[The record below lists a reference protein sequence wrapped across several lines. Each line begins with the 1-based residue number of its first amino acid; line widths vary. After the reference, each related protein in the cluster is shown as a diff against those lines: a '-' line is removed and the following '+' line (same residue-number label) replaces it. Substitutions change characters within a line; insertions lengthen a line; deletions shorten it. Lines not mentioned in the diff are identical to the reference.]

1 MNVLRL
7 KSTYNTDFHL
17 QPFLIFLMKRI
28 IFLVLIL
35 ALPTYCNS
43 KKIETGSP
51 EIGVTIEPRKSY
63 QTIRIA
69 CIGNSITY
77 GAAVVNRE
85 KNAYPAQLQ
94 AMLGAQ
100 YEVMNFGVNGATLLK
115 KGNIP
120 YWNTP
125 EYSKALKSNP
135 SIVFIKLGTNDSKL
149 INRPFYNEFDN
160 DYTSLIQSFRAL
172 PSHPRIVLL
181 LPLPS
186 FLEDS
191 SSIFDPIIK
200 NEIIPRI
207 QLLAFETG
215 CEIINLYSLFIDR
228 ADLFPDKI
236 HPTSLGATLI
246 AKRLYELVK
255 LNENKG
261 FDIFKKIK
269 EEKKISSFYGFE
281 CIDFNFQQRNC
292 KIVKPKKAAVGLPW
306 VWRARFWGHEPQTD
320 RALLER
326 GFHVVYCDA
335 SELFGNPAA
344 ISLWN
349 KFYDYMHRTGLSK
362 KVALEG
368 MSRGGVY
375 IYNWA
380 MQNPQKVAC
389 IYADAPVLDLKSWP
403 GGLGKGKKS
412 NGDWEIFKTD
422 YSLTEE
428 QAKEFNNSPLNNA
441 QKIATLGFPML
452 HVVGDADEVVPA
464 DENTNPFEVDI
475 KNAGGTI
482 NVIHKPGVGHHPHS
496 LANPS
501 PIVDFILNATHQKTN
516 FAAIASP
523 GSEYRSGAGWKE
535 GTDWWTQN
543 NEINELIAG
552 NASTDIVFIGN
563 SITQGIAGNRAS
575 VTHAPGKAIFESVF
589 NKYSWVSAGISGDR
603 TQHILWRLQ
612 HGNYATAKIKIAV
625 LTIGV
630 NNFPDDSPEEI
641 AQGIHQIIGWMKK
654 HMPATK
660 IILIGPLPAGVKKQ
674 DMFRVKYDKVQSLIQ
689 KEDDGKQVVYFP
701 LSSQFIQA
709 NGDLNL
715 AYCSSDGIHLIEK
728 GYEVWALSLQ
738 PLIEKILP
746 K

>member
-1 MNVLRL
+1 MLR
-7 KSTYNTDFHL
+7 HL
-17 QPFLIFLMKRI
+17 LLSYLLIITL
-28 IFLVLIL
+28 LGN
-35 ALPTYCNS
+35 AQ
-43 KKIETGSP
+43 KI
-51 EIGVTIEPRKSY
+51 K
-63 QTIRIA
+63 IA

-77 GAAVVNRE
+77 GAAMVSRE

-94 AMLGAQ
+94 AMLGTQ
-100 YEVMNFGVNGATLLK
+100 YEVMNFGVNGSTLLK

-125 EYSKALKSNP
+125 EYSNALKSNP
-135 SIVFIKLGTNDSKL
+135 NIIFIKLGTNDSKL
-149 INRPFYNEFDN
+149 INRPFYDEFKK
-160 DYTSLIQSFRAL
+160 DYQSLIQSFREL

-181 LPLPS
+181 LPVPS

-191 SSIFDPIIK
+191 SSIYDPIIK
-200 NEIIPRI
+200 KQIIPKI
-207 QLLAFETG
+207 QELAFETG

-228 ADLFPDKI
+228 SDLFPDKI
-236 HPTSLGATLI
+236 HPSSLGATLI
-246 AKRLYELVK
+246 AKRLYELIK
-255 LNENKG
+255 LKEIKG

-269 EEKKISSFYGFE
+269 EEKKVSSFYGFE
-281 CIDFNFQQRNC
+281 CIDFTFQQRNC
-292 KIVKPKKAAVGLPW
+292 KIVKPKKAAAGLPW

-335 SELFGNPAA
+335 SEWFGNKMA
-344 ISLWN
+344 IDLWD
-349 KFYDYMHRTGLSK
+349 KFYAYMQLAGLSK

-380 MQNPQKVAC
+380 LKNPQKVAC

-403 GGLGKGKKS
+403 GGLGKGQKS
-412 NGDWEIFKTD
+412 AADWEIFKTD
-422 YSLTEE
+422 YSLTES
-428 QAKEFNNSPLNNA
+428 QAKEFKNSPLDHANEIA
-441 QKIATLGFPML
+441 QLGFSMI
-452 HVVGDADEVVPA
+452 HVVGDADEAVPVV
-464 DENTNPFEVDI
+464 ENTEPFEKAI
-475 KNAGGTI
+475 KKAGGNIT
-482 NVIHKPGVGHHPHS
+482 VIHKPGVGHHPHS
-496 LANPS
+496 LANPT
-501 PIVDFILNATHQKTN
+501 PIVDFILNTTHQKTN
-516 FAAIASP
+516 FAVIASP

-543 NEINELIAG
+543 NEINDLIAK

-575 VTHAPGKAIFESVF
+575 VTNQPGKPFFESVY
-589 NKYSWVSAGISGDR
+589 NKNSWISAGISGDR

-612 HGNYATAKIKIAV
+612 HGNYASAKIKIAV

-630 NNFPDDSPEEI
+630 NNFSDDSAEEV
-641 AQGIHQIIGWMKK
+641 AQGIHQILWWMKK
-654 HMPATK
+654 NMPATK
-660 IILIGPLPAGVKKQ
+660 IILVGPLPAGVKKE
-674 DMFRVKYDKVQSLIQ
+674 DLYRVKYEKVQSLIT
-689 KEDDGKQVVYFP
+689 KEEDKKQIFYLP
-701 LSSQFIQA
+701 LASKFIQP

-715 AYCSSDGIHLIEK
+715 NYCSSDGIHLIEK

-738 PLIEKILP
+738 PMIEKLLR